1 MAIKK
6 NSFIRNGRRYTYYL
20 VYVGQ
25 ADNKSVWKHVKSIQE
40 ARRLEQEFMLA
51 HNDVDAQL
59 LALPT
64 VAKVEVLRILR
75 ECVKMDISLTH
86 LHEYYITHHV
96 TEASLT
102 VHECARKYLDE
113 LQSSGRREN
122 YKKTMRQWL
131 EKFTDKLGYLKIP
144 AVTQND
150 IKPIYAEVPERSKST
165 WKNRCSSFF
174 GWAVKNSYCVDN
186 PAEKLQ
192 TPILDRKRPH
202 ILSVEQCRTLLS
214 KCPIKSLPGLV
225 LMLFAG
231 IRPFEAKQ
239 VTQPA
244 ISFDKQS
251 ITIDGE
257 IAKTRSFRVI
267 KMSDNLMSWIQYC
280 KKEGMRFP
288 FSPALKQMT
297 EQFSV
302 ILNLKTWPR
311 DCLRHTAASYMLMRD
326 KSADKVALELGNSP
340 QILHRH
346 YKNLVSEEDCEAFWK
361 ILPDLRKKKK
371 TVESPK

>member
-1 MAIKK
+1 V
-6 NSFIRNGRRYTYYL
+6 NG
-20 VYVGQ
+20 
-25 ADNKSVWKHVKSIQE
+25 KSVWKNCKTVAE
-40 ARRLEQEFMLA
+40 AQRLEREFMLA
-51 HNDVDAQL
+51 HNDIDAEIL
-59 LALPT
+59 SLT
-64 VAKVEVLRILR
+64 TMAKVEVLRILR
-75 ECVKMDISLTH
+75 ECIKSGISLTH

-102 VHECARKYLDE
+102 VYECARRYLDE
-113 LQSSGRREN
+113 LESSGRREN
-122 YKKTMRQWL
+122 YFKTMRQWL
-131 EKFTDKLGYLKIP
+131 AQFTDQLGYLKIP
-144 AVTQND
+144 AVTQKD
-150 IKPIYAEVPERSKST
+150 IKPIYAKVLERSKST

-174 GWAVKNSYCVDN
+174 SWAIKNSYCVEN

-202 ILSVEQCRTLLS
+202 ILTVEQCRTLLS

-239 VTQPA
+239 VTHPA

-267 KMSDNLMSWIQYC
+267 KMSDNLMAWINYC
-280 KKEGMRFP
+280 KKEGLRFP

-297 EQFSV
+297 EQFAM

-346 YKNLVSEEDCEAFWK
+346 YKNLVSEEDCAAFWE
-361 ILPDLRKKKK
+361 IMPDVRKKIFRRERRGFRR
-371 TVESPK
+371 VADSGAGEGGGQF